1 MSDHM
6 LLQRYRSEMQRLESP
21 VDPAQVDALLQF
33 QHLFDQLAAK
43 KPAFGGGLIR
53 RLAGKKSI
61 QPRGIYVW
69 GGVGRGKTFLMDLF
83 YEAVPVSS
91 KKRIHFH
98 RFMQG
103 IHGSL
108 KHMRDMQ
115 NPLERIGR
123 DFSEQHRLLC
133 LDEFFVLDI
142 GDAVIL
148 SGLLSSLIE
157 NGVIIVTTSNTRP
170 DDLYRG
176 GIQRDRFVHAIRLIN
191 TRMDVIRI
199 EDGTDYRLKSLSG
212 QTLYYSTLGAE
223 TDAALE
229 ADYRRLSGR
238 ETKTGG
244 QLEILGRKIRTV
256 GHAEHAV
263 WFEFSD
269 ICDGPRSKADYIE
282 IANLYRTV
290 LVTGIPLLSW
300 EFENQ
305 ARRFIE
311 MVDEFYDRGVHLI
324 VSAEASIDQL
334 YTGTR
339 LVREYER
346 TASRLHEMQS
356 EKYLSRAHCG

>member
-1 MSDHM
+1 MADHP
-6 LLQRYRSEMQRLESP
+6 LLQKYRSDMQRIGAP
-21 VDPAQVDALLQF
+21 ADPAQIDALVQF

-43 KPAFGGGLIR
+43 ERTFGSGLFK
-53 RLAGKKSI
+53 RLVGKKSI
-61 QPRGIYVW
+61 QPRGIYIW
-69 GGVGRGKTFLMDLF
+69 GGVGRGKTYLMDLF
-83 YEAVPVSS
+83 FDAVPVSS

-103 IHGSL
+103 IHSSL
-108 KHMRDMQ
+108 KHMRYMQ
-115 NPLERIGR
+115 NPLAKIGR
-123 DFSEQHRLLC
+123 EFSTQHRLLC

-157 NGVIIVTTSNTRP
+157 NGVVIVTTSNTRP
-170 DDLYRG
+170 DELYKG
-176 GIQRDRFVHAIRLIN
+176 GIQRDRFVPAIRLIN
-191 TRMDVIRI
+191 AKMDVIRI
-199 EDGTDYRLKSLSG
+199 GDGTDYRLKELSG
-212 QTLYYSTLGAE
+212 KTLYYSTLGAE
-223 TDAALE
+223 TDAALD
-229 ADYRRLSGR
+229 ADFQRLSGGALKM
-238 ETKTGG
+238 EGG
-244 QLEILGRKIRTV
+244 LEILGRQIRTI

-263 WFEFSD
+263 WFEFAD

-290 LVTGIPLLSW
+290 LITEIPLLSW

-311 MVDEFYDRGVHLI
+311 LVDEFYDRGVHLV
-324 VSAEASIDQL
+324 VSAEASIDEL

-356 EKYLSRAHCG
+356 EKYLSREHCG